1 VPQLISNKEKQR
13 IDQNEE
19 IKSLEMLKNNGLVQT
34 TLIKKEN
41 CVLFEIIDENQA
53 KTNFNEYPN
62 PNSRLAPL
70 KKIPPRFLQDKDK
83 LLITP
88 EQISEKLERANQRK
102 KVY

>member
-1 VPQLISNKEKQR
+1 MLLLVVSNK
-13 IDQNEE
+13 
-19 IKSLEMLKNNGLVQT
+19 LLKNNGLVQT
-34 TLIKKEN
+34 TLVKKEN

-83 LLITP
+83 NLITP

-102 KVY
+102 KVKIKSFFLNKH